1 MVFEIINW
9 AIAIITL
16 GALGWVLGGR
26 RTRPAGPVVYV
37 SLLVVA
43 ILGLF
48 IGKEVILVG
57 VDNFRLYLSRAVFSC
72 CVGVC
77 IGSAAHSLKLSRHK
91 SV

>member
-9 AIAIITL
+9 VIAIITL
-16 GALGWVLGGR
+16 GALGWVIGEQ

-37 SLLVVA
+37 LLLVVA

-48 IGKEVILVG
+48 VGKEVILVG
-57 VDNFRLYLSRAVFSC
+57 VDNYRLYLSRAVFSC

-77 IGSAAHSLKLSRHK
+77 IGSATHSLRLSRHK